1 MSRVMG
7 SLGFAAVYSIYVLA
21 VLGPVQWLI
30 IKPLRAFFPK
40 GRREIANS
48 WLKMQ
53 ARWVLGL
60 ARVIGGM
67 RLRVDGRLPEE
78 CCVVLMNHQSLFD
91 IPVAFALVRGPFP
104 HVPTRASY
112 RHGIPGI
119 SGLISLV
126 EGPFLE
132 QGDRATRA
140 ERDALVAA
148 GDATARGERSFLIYP
163 EGHRSRTGEI
173 LPFMTGGLRLVL
185 RRTSNRPLYLI
196 VADGLWGL
204 ARFSDIATGMG
215 DRIVRVSVQGPFTI
229 PPDDREHVA
238 FIGAMRSEMIAML
251 ERLRVPTTEAVPVG
265 ARPELAR

>member
-1 MSRVMG
+1 MRRVMG
-7 SLGFAAVYSIYVLA
+7 SLGFAAVYSIYVLV
-21 VLGPVQWLI
+21 VLGPMQWLI
-30 IKPLRAFFPK
+30 IKPLRVFFPK
-40 GRREIANS
+40 RRREIADF
-48 WLKMQ
+48 WLKLQ

-78 CCVVLMNHQSLFD
+78 CCVV
-91 IPVAFALVRGPFP
+91 
-104 HVPTRASY
+104 RASY

-119 SGLISLV
+119 SGLTSLV
-126 EGPFLE
+126 GGPFLE
-132 QGDRATRA
+132 QGERASRA
-140 ERDALVAA
+140 ERDALAA
-148 GDATARGERSFLIYP
+148 AADAAARGERSFVIFP

-204 ARFSDIATGMG
+204 ARFSDIATRMG
-215 DRIVRVSVQGPFTI
+215 DREVRVCVQGPFTI

-238 FIGAMRSEMIAML
+238 FIDAMRSEMIAML

-265 ARPELAR
+265 TRPELAR